1 MKYSKIQLTKES
13 HPEYILK
20 TPINQQKKENNS
32 IFKRARPLTDTSPKY
47 IYEWQISI

>member
-32 IFKRARPLTDTSPKY
+32 IFKDWAKDLKRYFITKDTWMSN
-47 IYEWQISI
+47 